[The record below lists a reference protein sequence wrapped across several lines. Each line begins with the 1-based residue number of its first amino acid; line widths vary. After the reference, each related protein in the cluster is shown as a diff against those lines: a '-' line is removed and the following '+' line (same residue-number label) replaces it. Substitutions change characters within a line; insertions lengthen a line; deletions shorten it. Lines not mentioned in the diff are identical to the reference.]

1 MKRTGWGR
9 RMRPE
14 SSLRASKSTSLWAWI
29 ALGGAGMVV
38 LAGAA
43 IFVWRLLNPPVIPYV
58 ETEGPRM
65 VIQVDVVNASNVRRA
80 GKRVME
86 FLRERGFDVVEL
98 STATELA
105 DSSMVI
111 DRLGDRTSA
120 LKVATVL
127 GIADSMVVSNLD
139 SMLFV
144 RASVIVGKD
153 LRSLEPIA
161 EP

>member
-1 MKRTGWGR
+1 M
-9 RMRPE
+9 
-14 SSLRASKSTSLWAWI
+14 SLWAWI

-65 VIQVDVVNASNVRRA
+65 VIQVDVVNASNVSRA

-153 LRSLEPIA
+153 LRSLEPFT